1 MKKKKEKKN
10 KKKKN
15 IKIDKSILEW
25 LPFKEVWNDL
35 LFLDND
41 KVVGIIKVNSINLQ
55 LFSNEEQTSKIFQF
69 RKVLLSLEYPF
80 KILALDKPVSLSEH
94 IENLLYLSSCT
105 DDIYKRKLLEED
117 IKYADNIMSK
127 NLVNNREFYL
137 IIDEDKDNVKLL
149 KSKINDIVSQLNNIG
164 LVSTQAKTNEIKE
177 LLFTYLNP
185 TSSLEIFKQD
195 SSLKSLKEKIA
206 PIAMKFE
213 DKDLLLGDCYA
224 TSIIIDTFPSYT
236 RSSWL
241 GMLSNIK
248 NTRMMITVNPIDNI
262 EVNKTL
268 KKGMTETRSKYINSK
283 DRNEQIILKNQLED
297 YENLTNKIDRE
308 NEKMLLLSVVFFTYA
323 ETKEEL
329 QKRIKEIKSALSSLN
344 LRGSQLIFEQEQGLI
359 NCLPTLESPLQ
370 NNFGLPMP
378 TTTVAASFP
387 FVFESMQD
395 DGNSIILG
403 DDINGGLTLFDIW
416 KRNNKRTN
424 SNMCI
429 IGKSGSGKSTLI
441 KKLIR
446 GNFARGGG
454 HKKTK
459 ILVIDPER
467 EYKDLCLNLNGN
479 WIDCGSGSG
488 FVINPLEIKNSATDE
503 DNGIAVI
510 KHIQTFRTFIKYY
523 FKDLSELEL
532 TKLEE
537 LLLRT
542 YKNKNITLNTNV
554 SKLTSKDYPTITD
567 FHNEIVIDLDKAK
580 SDKRIN
586 DDNVKSLEKI
596 EAIVRRMTTGVDS
609 KLWNDYTN
617 IDLNSDFIV
626 FDIHTLLDSDDTI
639 LRTQFFNILSLCWH
653 IISENRDE
661 QVILIVDEA
670 HLLIDPENKDGLE
683 FLKRTSKRIRK
694 YNGSL
699 IVCTQNMI
707 DFTSPEVVRY
717 GQVIVD
723 NSDYQIVMAQG
734 SEEIISLQKVLR
746 LSDNERRF
754 LQTAGK
760 GQALFVITH
769 EKRIPIFI
777 HLRPEEKE
785 LFGKGGGR

>member
-1 MKKKKEKKN
+1 MKKDKKKEKK
-10 KKKKN
+10 K
-15 IKIDKSILEW
+15 KIDKSIIEW
-25 LPFKEVWNDL
+25 LPFKEVWNDV

-41 KVVGIIKVNSINLQ
+41 KVIGIIKVNSINLQ
-55 LFSNEEQTSKIFQF
+55 LFSNEEQASKIFQF

-94 IENLLYLSSCT
+94 IENLLYLQKHT
-105 DDIYKRKLLEED
+105 DNEIKSKLLDED
-117 IKYADNIMSK
+117 IKYADNIMNN

-137 IIDEDKDNVKLL
+137 LIEEDKDNVKLL
-149 KSKINDIVSQLNNIG
+149 KSKINDIVSQLSNIG
-164 LVSTQAKTNEIKE
+164 LTSEQAKTDDIKE
-177 LLFTYLNP
+177 MLFVYFNP
-185 TSSLEIFKQD
+185 TSSLENFKQD

-206 PIAMKFE
+206 PIAMKFN

-224 TSIIIDTFPSYT
+224 TSMIIDSFPSYA
-236 RSSWL
+236 RGNWL

-248 NTRMMITVNPIDNI
+248 NTRMMISVNPMDNI

-268 KKGMTETRSKYINSK
+268 KKGMTETRSKFMSTR
-283 DRNEQIILKNQLED
+283 DRNDQIVLKNQLED
-297 YENLTNKIDRE
+297 YEKLTNKMDRE
-308 NEKMLLLSVVFFTYA
+308 NEKMLLISVVFFTYA
-323 ETKEEL
+323 ETQEEL
-329 QKRIKEIKSALSSLN
+329 QKRIKEIKSALSSLGF
-344 LRGSQLIFEQEQGLI
+344 RGSQLIFEQELGI
-359 NCLPTLESPLQ
+359 KTSMPTLDMPLQ
-370 NNFGLPMP
+370 KNFGLPMP

-387 FVFESMQD
+387 FVFESIQD

-403 DDINGGLTLFDIW
+403 DDINGGLTLFDLW
-416 KRNNKRTN
+416 KRTNKRTN

-429 IGKSGSGKSTLI
+429 IGKSGSGKSTLM

-446 GNFARGGG
+446 GNYARGGG
-454 HKKTK
+454 NKKTR
-459 ILVIDPER
+459 ILIVDPER
-467 EYKDLCLNLNGN
+467 EYKDLCQTLNGN
-479 WIDCGSGSG
+479 WIDAGSGSG
-488 FVINPLEIKNSATDE
+488 FIINPLEIKNSANEE
-503 DNGIAVI
+503 DKNVAVV
-510 KHIQTFRTFIKYY
+510 KHLQTFRTFIKYY
-523 FKDLSELEL
+523 FKDLTELEL
-532 TKLEE
+532 TKIEE
-537 LLLRT
+537 ILLRT
-542 YKNKNITLNTNV
+542 YKNKNIDLNTDV
-554 SKLTSKDYPTITD
+554 SKLTSKDYPIITD
-567 FHNEIVIDLDKAK
+567 FHNEIVIELDKAK
-580 SDKRIN
+580 NDKRVN

-596 EAIVRRMTTGVDS
+596 EAIVRRMATGVDS
-609 KLWNDYTN
+609 KLWNGYTN
-617 IDLNSDFIV
+617 VDLNSDLIV

-653 IISENRDE
+653 IISQDRDE
-661 QVILIVDEA
+661 QAILIVDEA
-670 HLLIDPENKDGLE
+670 HLLIDPDNKDGLE

-699 IVCTQNMI
+699 MICSQNLI

-723 NSDYQIVMAQG
+723 NSDYQLIMAQG

-769 EKRIPIFI
+769 DKRIPIFI
-777 HLRPEEKE
+777 HLRNEEKE